1 MTNLAVIEL
10 IASPKRT
17 NFSSFYQS
25 QMLQVLS
32 DKVVSF
38 DTIIGDSPQ
47 TYA

>member
-1 MTNLAVIEL
+1 MQL
-10 IASPKRT
+10 IASSKRT

-38 DTIIGDSPQ
+38 DTIIRDSHQ